1 MAGTPGSTPYLSYE
15 AFAGLKYHTPFYA
28 HDFHPGG
35 LCKWRSIP
43 RSTPYFSYEAFAGLK
58 HYTPFYAHDF
68 YAGGLSKWHA
78 LPVLPPPWV
87 TRLLRVWSIAPLFRH
102 MTSTQKVCVNG
113 EHPPFYPVLQ
123 LWGFCRLEVGLS
135 TFCSEKAKKLLRNM
149 PKSCSKVA

>member
-1 MAGTPGSTPYLSYE
+1 MASTPGSTPYLSYE

-68 YAGGLSKWHA
+68 HAGGLCKWQA
-78 LPVLPPPWV
+78 LPVLPPP
-87 TRLLRVWSIAPLFRH
+87 
-102 MTSTQKVCVNG
+102 
-113 EHPPFYPVLQ
+113 
-123 LWGFCRLEVGLS
+123 
-135 TFCSEKAKKLLRNM
+135 
-149 PKSCSKVA
+149 